1 MTATVEKDSN
11 LTPEELADII
21 RPIAS
26 QYKVTGVSLFGS
38 RARGDYREDSDY
50 DFLIDVLDDFSFGDH
65 GAFIEDLMEALQTPV
80 DVITRRSLTDCE
92 FDRLILEDAVRVF

>member
-1 MTATVEKDSN
+1 MTTTMEKETV
-11 LTPEELADII
+11 LTTKELAEII

-65 GAFIEDLMEALQTPV
+65 GAFIEDLMEALQTSV

-92 FDRLILEDAVRVF
+92 FDRMILEDAVRVF